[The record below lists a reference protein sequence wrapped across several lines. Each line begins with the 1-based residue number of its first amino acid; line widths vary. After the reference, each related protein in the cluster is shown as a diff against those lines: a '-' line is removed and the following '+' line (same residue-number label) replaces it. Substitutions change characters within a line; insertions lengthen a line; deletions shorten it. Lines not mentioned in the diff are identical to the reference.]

1 VSRRIKHQACA
12 RRKIAERNDGR
23 DAMSTDK
30 TKAREADILGKP
42 LRIAARRP
50 AEIEEDTLA
59 LIAPP
64 KGYGTE
70 GELPEVF
77 LVMAHNPELLKV
89 HKPMG
94 SYFITQGK
102 LPPRD
107 RELLILRNAWLCQAP
122 YEWGEHVGIGKRVG
136 ITSEEI
142 ERVIAGPDAAG
153 WTEHER
159 ALLTAVADLHGNAM
173 IGDAA
178 WDILAKTLSN
188 AQMLEIPVL
197 VGQYQATA
205 YLQNSM
211 RLPLRPGN
219 AGLAA
224 R

>member
-1 VSRRIKHQACA
+1 
-12 RRKIAERNDGR
+12 
-23 DAMSTDK
+23 MSSDK
-30 TKAREADILGKP
+30 TRAREADILGKP
-42 LRIAARRP
+42 LRIRAMRP
-50 AEIEEDTLA
+50 DDIDPDTLA

-77 LVMAHNPELLKV
+77 LVMAHNPELLTV

-94 SYFITQGK
+94 SYFIVQGK

-142 ERVIAGPDAAG
+142 ERVTAGPDAPG
-153 WTEHER
+153 WTGHER
-159 ALLTAVADLHGNAM
+159 ALLEAVADLHGNAM
-173 IGDAA
+173 ISDAV
-178 WDILAKTLSN
+178 WDILARTLSN
-188 AQMLEIPVL
+188 AQMLEIPSL

-205 YLQNSM
+205 YMQNSM

-219 AGLAA
+219 PGLAA